1 MTEETTIKIPDPKPG
16 MFVWFGRFKN
26 RAGII
31 TDVRRE
37 GETLKVEIEPVPK
50 GRKKSKTRNLLPYRL
65 MNEEDSAKF
74 KKIYDEETEQLRK
87 KKAAVASRYR
97 TAQASQFVE
106 DDDPAGITVWASEDG
121 MCRIQDMGSGP
132 QRFQSLHRS
141 GSVWCEDMGWP
152 SLKAALRD
160 LRRIGGTQ

>member
-1 MTEETTIKIPDPKPG
+1 MAEETTIKIPDPKPG
-16 MFVWFGRFKN
+16 SFVWFGRFKN

-74 KKIYDEETEQLRK
+74 KKVYDEETEQLRK
-87 KKAAVASRYR
+87 KKTAIAERYCQALD
-97 TAQASQFVE
+97 AQLE
-106 DDDPAGITVWASEDG
+106 DSSPAGVTVWASEDG
-121 MCRIQDMGSGP
+121 LCRIQDMGSGP
-132 QRFQSLHRS
+132 QRFQSLHRT

-152 SLKAALRD
+152 SLKEALRS
-160 LRRIGGTQ
+160 LRTVPKS